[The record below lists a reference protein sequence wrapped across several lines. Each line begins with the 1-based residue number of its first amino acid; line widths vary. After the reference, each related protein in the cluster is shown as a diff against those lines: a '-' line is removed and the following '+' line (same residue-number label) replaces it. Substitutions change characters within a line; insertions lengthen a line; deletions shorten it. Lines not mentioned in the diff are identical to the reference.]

1 MRSMLMG
8 FPTEKLRLIKAD
20 GSVVENIEALVEP
33 KKIFVDDASVIIEE
47 GDVFERVLS
56 NGAVENY
63 EVLDRGFYKGMHG
76 IPDHYQ
82 TSVRKTTAKSYNTN
96 ARVTYN
102 INNESGKI
110 NINSTDN
117 SLNVNVSLSKEDEA
131 LFDTLKS
138 LASSLNNN
146 DEICKLIDEMRNSV
160 GKETFSEKYNNFIQS
175 AANHITVFA
184 PFIPM
189 ISNLLTR

>member
-20 GSVVENIEALVEP
+20 GRVVENIEALVEP

-47 GDVFERVLS
+47 GDIFERILS